1 MIYDYTV
8 MLRELFSVIILCA
21 ICSAVPTDNNE
32 PEIIRVKRFGLF
44 GDYNPYMNSSPYTYK
59 VKTPFF
65 KVKVKS
71 NQGNFYGHPPY
82 GFGGFYP
89 PFGAGAFHPQPSIPY
104 GYQHNP
110 HGYGWFG

>member
-1 MIYDYTV
+1 
-8 MLRELFSVIILCA
+8 MLRELFSVILF
-21 ICSAVPTDNNE
+21 T
-32 PEIIRVKRFGLF
+32 RVKRYDLF
-44 GDYNPYMNSSPYTYK
+44 GGYNSYMNSSPYTYK
-59 VKTPFF
+59 FKTPFF

-71 NQGNFYGHPPY
+71 NQGNFYGHHQGNFYGHHSPY

-89 PFGAGAFHPQPSIPY
+89 PFGAGAFHPPPSVPY

>member
-1 MIYDYTV
+1 
-8 MLRELFSVIILCA
+8 MLRLYDLGKMKNRFDEQLIIIKYYCK
-21 ICSAVPTDNNE
+21 S
-32 PEIIRVKRFGLF
+32 IRVKRFGLF
-44 GDYNPYMNSSPYTYK
+44 GGYNPYMNSSPYTYK